1 VVARRF
7 RVTWTNLAQI
17 DLDEAVS
24 HIATQSQSSALSQL
38 ERLLSAAAS
47 LSELPDRGR
56 TVPELA
62 DPNFRELIL
71 PPYRLIYLRGE
82 SQVWVVALIHTSQEF
97 RRRMSD
103 LQP

>member
-1 VVARRF
+1 VAARHF
-7 RVTWTNLAQI
+7 RVTWTQLAQT
-17 DLDEAVS
+17 DLDEAIS
-24 HIATQSQSSALSQL
+24 YIAAESRSNAVSQL

-56 TVPELA
+56 TVPELE

-82 SQVWVVALIHTSQEF
+82 NEVWVVALIHTSQEF
-97 RRRMSD
+97 RRRASD